1 MQTKE
6 LLILLDQEGNEVITN
21 VRIGSDAKEVARR
34 EKEFIRREKL
44 LEKLRNEAAE
54 ADEMFKAI
62 NRKWEEISKYKDPL
76 DLYDSL
82 LMVKEKCD
90 ELIKQK
96 DDIIALLRK
105 EINIAEINFLADQD
119 TQTDNITTLIKRIN
133 EQVKLKKY
141 YLLVFKNKKCQTF

>member
-34 EKEFIRREKL
+34 EKEFNRREKL

-62 NRKWEEISKYKDPL
+62 NRKWEEISQYKDPL

-96 DDIIALLRK
+96 DDIITLLRK

-119 TQTDNITTLIKRIN
+119 TQTDNISTLIKRIN
-133 EQVKLKKY
+133 EQVKLKI
-141 YLLVFKNKKCQTF
+141 LFISI